1 MNKQIKSLFYF
12 AVTLFSLSL
21 TACDS
26 KNPSMETSETED
38 FRPEIILAGSTF
50 ASPFFNKVLEIY
62 GESHPT
68 TKFTYRSIGSGAGI
82 EQFIEG
88 TADIGTTDAPI
99 NDKESARLNG
109 EFEEIIVISGMISIA
124 YNIDGLTD
132 TLHLPRD
139 VYTDIFL
146 GNITRWND
154 PRILAAN
161 PNINLPSSAIQVI
174 ARSDSSGTTFAFTN
188 HLATISPTW
197 KTEFG
202 ATKLLDW
209 PGTTVV
215 AKGNEG
221 VSQRLAITKNSI
233 SYVEF
238 GFAKRLGLN
247 VARLENKAGKFV
259 LPDNK
264 TGDMGLTDTFYP
276 EAEDLAS
283 SIADPEGESAYPIVA
298 YTWALIRQQ
307 YKTPDKASEIKNL
320 INWTLEEGQSLAQP
334 LYYLPLSPEI
344 IQAEQEK
351 LGL

>member
-12 AVTLFSLSL
+12 AVTVFSLSL

-154 PRILAAN
+154 PRISAAN

-174 ARSDSSGTTFAFTN
+174 ARSDSSGTTS
-188 HLATISPTW
+188 HLLITW
-197 KTEFG
+197 QPLALPGRPNSVPQNYWTGPEQPWWPKAMKGFH
-202 ATKLLDW
+202 KDW
-209 PGTTVV
+209 PLPKTVLV
-215 AKGNEG
+215 TLN
-221 VSQRLAITKNSI
+221 LALQN
-233 SYVEF
+233 
-238 GFAKRLGLN
+238 
-247 VARLENKAGKFV
+247 
-259 LPDNK
+259 
-264 TGDMGLTDTFYP
+264 
-276 EAEDLAS
+276 AS
-283 SIADPEGESAYPIVA
+283 A
-298 YTWALIRQQ
+298 
-307 YKTPDKASEIKNL
+307 
-320 INWTLEEGQSLAQP
+320 
-334 LYYLPLSPEI
+334 
-344 IQAEQEK
+344 
-351 LGL
+351 